1 MEAKQTYINSLE
13 YINILNR
20 ANATDTINI
29 DYTKLDSET
38 KKALKDNIQKTLNTR
53 AREINKVILG
63 AE

>member
-13 YINILNR
+13 YINTLNR

>member
-1 MEAKQTYINSLE
+1 MEAKQTYIKSLE
-13 YINILNR
+13 YINTLNR

-29 DYTKLDSET
+29 DYTQLDSET
-38 KKALKDNIQKTLNTR
+38 KKALKDNIQKTLNLR

>member
-1 MEAKQTYINSLE
+1 MEAKQTYINSLN
-13 YINILNR
+13 YINTLNR
-20 ANATDTINI
+20 ANATDKIEI

-53 AREINKVILG
+53 SREINNVILG

>member
-13 YINILNR
+13 YINTLNR

-38 KKALKDNIQKTLNTR
+38 KKALKDNIQKTLNLR
-53 AREINKVILG
+53 SREINKVILG

>member
-1 MEAKQTYINSLE
+1 MESKQTYIKSLE
-13 YINILNR
+13 YINTLNR

-29 DYTKLDSET
+29 DYTQLDSET
-38 KKALKDNIQKTLNTR
+38 KKALKDNIQKTLNIR

>member
-1 MEAKQTYINSLE
+1 MESKQTYIKSLE
-13 YINILNR
+13 YINTLNR

-29 DYTKLDSET
+29 DYTQLDSET
-38 KKALKDNIQKTLNTR
+38 KKALKDNIQKTLNLR